1 MGDQDTIKEL
11 TEKRDKLQREIK
23 ELRASIA
30 ELDRDEK
37 NVG

>member
-1 MGDQDTIKEL
+1 MGDQETIKEL
-11 TEKRDKLQREIK
+11 MEKRDKLQREIK

-30 ELDRDEK
+30 QLDRDEK

>member
-1 MGDQDTIKEL
+1 M
-11 TEKRDKLQREIK
+11 EKRDKLQREIK

-30 ELDRDEK
+30 QLDRDEK